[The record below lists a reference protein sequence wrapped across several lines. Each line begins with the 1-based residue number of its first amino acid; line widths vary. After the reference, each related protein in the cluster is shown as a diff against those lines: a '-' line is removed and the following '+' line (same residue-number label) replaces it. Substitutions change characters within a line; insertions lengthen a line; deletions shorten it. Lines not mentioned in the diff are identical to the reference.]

1 MKKYFAIGS
10 STIYSPIRSA
20 TKDDNQS
27 QNAMGLDQYYV
38 EFLPTIAVLAQAK
51 NKLPALSQGDIIK
64 ITNTGNGL
72 STFALVDN
80 LGSGDSFADLTPE
93 TARRLGIKEVRSNN
107 REKAPGSLTN
117 KVIATNGT
125 IKIKIVHDATNKVYL
140 GDQPKDHKKNK
151 ANKIKRNAVQN
162 SLQKIKQTNDP
173 EQLFQTLKRVG
184 FKYAY

>member
-117 KVIATNGT
+117 KVIPQAEINDITKWEADHIIAYSKGGKTNT
-125 IKIKIVHDATNKVYL
+125 ENCQLVCKIANRQKGSGEYL
-140 GDQPKDHKKNK
+140 
-151 ANKIKRNAVQN
+151 
-162 SLQKIKQTNDP
+162 
-173 EQLFQTLKRVG
+173 RV
-184 FKYAY
+184 A